1 MNAHSLALLEFHKI
15 RQHIASRCALEAT
28 RAALEREL
36 VPADDRWTFERRRDA
51 ISELVALMDRDKDF
65 NLLPLN
71 DPTECLQRARIE
83 DSYLTGSEL
92 FQVLMLLDCSE
103 TVRRFMRTHRDDA
116 PLTAEIAEPLV
127 ELPDVRRLLAQA
139 ITEDG
144 SVNDDASPE
153 LRDIRHRIRTIN
165 NRIESR
171 LQALIRQP
179 AVRDVLAS
187 DHPSRRG
194 GRMVLQLK
202 ANQWTVVG
210 GLVHDRSHTGQTFYV
225 EPSATIEMG
234 NELQNLAA
242 EEETEVRRIL
252 ADLTRSLR
260 PWLDELRNSF
270 NILTRLDLLRAA
282 ALFARSRHMIPA
294 DVAADGDPLEII
306 EARHPILELA
316 LAAEGRQGDLVPLT
330 LRMPADVRVLAV
342 TGSNTGGKTVA
353 LKTVGLLAL
362 MAQAGLHVP
371 ARRARLPVFDRVL
384 VDIGDEQSIEQ
395 SLSTFS
401 SHMSQIIS
409 VLRQATDKSLVLLD
423 ELGSGTDPAEGG
435 ALACAIL
442 QELAERRATTLVTTH
457 LREVKIFCHDHDRMQ
472 NAAMEF
478 DTESLRPT
486 YRLIQGEPGASH
498 ALTIAER
505 LGLPRT
511 VLDRARA
518 MLSDEHLNLEQLLTR
533 ISEDRRRLSEEL
545 ATAQRERQTA
555 QAEREKLQTELAEA
569 RRERKALLREAY
581 RQASGIVDNTKREMQ
596 HVVRR
601 ARQQADAAPRE
612 VEELREKLRRK
623 KAGLAQ
629 GAQAAHERQRPKL
642 DASRLVK
649 GSKVYVET
657 LRAEGVVESVNRRG
671 NRVTVNVRGLA
682 VEVGAGDLSQPDTA
696 ADRSESPQTAVQAK
710 VRATTEPAIEL
721 NIIGRRVAEALAEVD
736 RFLDQA
742 AVADYGRVTIIHGR
756 GTGALM
762 KGVHDHLR
770 GHPLV
775 ASFRSGNEA
784 EGGIAGT
791 VVTLKE

>member
-1 MNAHSLALLEFHKI
+1 MNAHTLALLEFHKI
-15 RQHIASRCALEAT
+15 RQQIASRCVLEAT
-28 RAALEREL
+28 RAALERDL
-36 VPADDRWTFERRRDA
+36 TPTDDRWTFERRRDA
-51 ISELVALMDRDKDF
+51 TTELVALMDRDKDF
-65 NLLPLN
+65 NLLPMN

-83 DSYLTGSEL
+83 DSHLTGIEL
-92 FQVLMLLDCSE
+92 LQVLMLLDCSE
-103 TVRRFMRTHRDDA
+103 AVRRFMRAHRDEA
-116 PLTAEIAEPLV
+116 PLSAEIAEPLI
-127 ELPDVRRLLAQA
+127 ELADIRRLLARA
-139 ITEDG
+139 ITDDG
-144 SVNDDASPE
+144 SINDDASPE
-153 LRDIRHRIRTIN
+153 LRDIRRRIRTTS

-171 LQALIRQP
+171 LESLVRQP
-179 AVRDVLAS
+179 GIRDALAS

-194 GRMVLQLK
+194 GRLVLQLK
-202 ANQWTVVG
+202 ANQWTTVG

-225 EPSATIEMG
+225 EPSATIELG

-252 ADLTRSLR
+252 VDLTRSLR
-260 PWLDELRNSF
+260 PWLDDLRNSF
-270 NILTRLDLLRAA
+270 TILSRLDLLRAA
-282 ALFARSRHMIPA
+282 AMFARSRHMTPA
-294 DVAADGDPLEII
+294 DVAAEGEPLEII
-306 EARHPILELA
+306 EARHPVLEPA
-316 LAAEGRQGDLVPLT
+316 LAAEGRQADLVPLT
-330 LRMPADVRVLAV
+330 LRMPGDIRVLAV

-401 SHMSQIIS
+401 SHMSQIIG
-409 VLRQATDKSLVLLD
+409 VLRQATDRSLVLLD

-435 ALACAIL
+435 ALACAVL

-486 YRLIQGEPGASH
+486 YRLVQGEPGASH

-511 VLDRARA
+511 VLGRARA
-518 MLSDEHLNLEQLLTR
+518 MLSDEHVNLEQLLTR
-533 ISEDRRRLSEEL
+533 ISEDRRRLHDEL

-555 QAEREKLQTELAEA
+555 QADREKLQSELAEA
-569 RRERKALLREAY
+569 RKERKSLLREAY

-596 HVVRR
+596 DVVRQ
-601 ARQQADAAPRE
+601 ARQQADAPPRE
-612 VEELREKLRRK
+612 VEQLREKLRRK

-629 GAQAAHERQRPKL
+629 GAQASHERQRPRL
-642 DASRLVK
+642 DAAQLAK

-682 VEVGAGDLSQPDTA
+682 VEVGAGDLSQPDAA
-696 ADRSESPQTAVQAK
+696 ADESEGRRTVAQAK
-710 VRATTEPAIEL
+710 VRATAETAIEL
-721 NIIGRRVAEALAEVD
+721 NIIGHRVAEALGEVD
-736 RFLDQA
+736 RFLDHA

-762 KGVHDHLR
+762 KGVHEHLR

-775 ASFRSGNEA
+775 ASFRAGNET
-784 EGGIAGT
+784 EGGIAVT
-791 VVTLKE
+791 VVAIKE